1 MRSILRTAMHGLI
14 FGTLALAGVALAQ
27 TISSSVQLSQDAR
40 GPYGVDTAQ
49 NLYIQ
54 NNRHL
59 LFQLNTTPLP
69 TVAGAGCV
77 VTANSTDTNGQLTGC
92 SGANGVV
99 TFSQAYVTAPR
110 CVVSTSNATNTFM
123 LNTSTTTALTITPG
137 AAAAGTWNWFC
148 SSVS

>member
-1 MRSILRTAMHGLI
+1 MKNFLHRW
-14 FGTLALAGVALAQ
+14 GTSLALLCLLGSVGFAQ
-27 TISSSVQLSQDAR
+27 TFVGSIQLSQDLRSFFVTDANS
-40 GPYGVDTAQ
+40 
-49 NLYIQ
+49 NLYVQ
-54 NNRHL
+54 GNRHL
-59 LFQLNTTPLP
+59 LFQLTNAALP

-99 TFSQAYVTAPR
+99 TFSQAFVTAPR

-123 LNTSTTTALTITPG
+123 LNSSTTTALTITPG
-137 AAAAGTWNWFC
+137 AAAAGTWNWWC